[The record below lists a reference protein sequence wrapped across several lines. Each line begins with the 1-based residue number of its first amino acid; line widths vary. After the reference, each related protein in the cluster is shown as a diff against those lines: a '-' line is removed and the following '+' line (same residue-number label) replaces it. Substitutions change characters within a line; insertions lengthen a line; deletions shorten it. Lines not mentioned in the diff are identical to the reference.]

1 MDVKAHVTAIGPQA
15 LTDGDEMVIL
25 FNQTASEALREVAVI
40 QEFVTPEDQAKIT
53 LAVNDR
59 VTIDGHDY
67 VISRVGKLVNDN
79 LESIGHVTLVFGE
92 AGPSGLQNALHF
104 DNQGVKPAF
113 KIGTEIIYHFAQAA
127 TKD

>member
-1 MDVKAHVTAIGPQA
+1 MDVKAHVTAVGPQA

-40 QEFVTPEDQAKIT
+40 QEFDQPQDQAKIK

-59 VTIDGHDY
+59 LTIAGHDY
-67 VISRVGKLVNDN
+67 VINRVGKLVNDN

-104 DNQGVKPAF
+104 DNQGTKPKF
-113 KIGTEIIYHFAQAA
+113 KVGTEIVYHF
-127 TKD
+127 